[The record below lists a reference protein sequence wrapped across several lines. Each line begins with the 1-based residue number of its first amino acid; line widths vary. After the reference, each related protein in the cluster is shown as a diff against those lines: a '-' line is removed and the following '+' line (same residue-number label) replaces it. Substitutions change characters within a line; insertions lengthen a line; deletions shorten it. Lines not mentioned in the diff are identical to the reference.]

1 MSFFSGICCFLSMM
15 YNTCIKTLSTI
26 LRVLTVLR
34 DEISKHSSHQST
46 GQEDYATIT
55 TPDTTEYQELEMSN
69 RWLELTKSHAVPTVN
84 MHCDPVHFADN
95 SIKSWPIWYVLSVFA
110 GSILHSHVEFF
121 SRCIINMWQTRNTL
135 DCD

>member
-1 MSFFSGICCFLSMM
+1 MM

-69 RWLELTKSHAVPTVN
+69 R
-84 MHCDPVHFADN
+84 
-95 SIKSWPIWYVLSVFA
+95 
-110 GSILHSHVEFF
+110 
-121 SRCIINMWQTRNTL
+121 
-135 DCD
+135 